1 VALHHLRGMSLA
13 DLAGHLQRSEAS
25 VAGLLRRGLAR
36 LRELLHERE

>member
-1 VALHHLRGMSLA
+1 MSLA